1 MNKTK
6 KLLAAASVAA
16 VLLSGVS
23 SQPVAEAKAHSTA
36 KTAQPVQ
43 SQPEAGYTYTS
54 KVYGYTIQC
63 PKKPN
68 VIPASMLYEGKK
80 GEVLI
85 FDNDGYNI
93 RNAWVILTNAF
104 DDKKIPNLN
113 KLKEDDAKKYLSE
126 LMSRNGYEGV
136 MLINL
141 SASNKAIYAIT
152 AKTVDIDTDGDG
164 KVDATATANSQMAV
178 TFFRGNKNGR
188 YSVQLIDNPV
198 LRDSA
203 LKDFQKG
210 VVSFRE

>member
-6 KLLAAASVAA
+6 KLLAAAGVASA
-16 VLLSGVS
+16 LIMGVS
-23 SQPVAEAKAHSTA
+23 SQPAAEAAAEAVQT
-36 KTAQPVQ
+36 QPAV
-43 SQPEAGYTYTS
+43 GYTYTS

-93 RNAWVILTNAF
+93 KNAWVVLTNAF
-104 DDKKIPNLN
+104 DEKKMPDLN
-113 KLKEDDAKKYLSE
+113 KLKEADARKYLSE
-126 LMSRNGYEGV
+126 LMGSNGYEGV

-141 SASNKAIYAIT
+141 SATNKAIYAVT

-164 KVDATATANSQMAV
+164 KVDASATANTQMAV
-178 TFFRGNKNGR
+178 TFFRGN
-188 YSVQLIDNPV
+188 
-198 LRDSA
+198 
-203 LKDFQKG
+203 
-210 VVSFRE
+210 

>member
-6 KLLAAASVAA
+6 KLLAAAGVVSA
-16 VLLSGVS
+16 LIFGVS
-23 SQPVAEAKAHSTA
+23 SQPVAEAA
-36 KTAQPVQ
+36 AQVAAQ
-43 SQPEAGYTYTS
+43 TQPAVGYTYTS

-93 RNAWVILTNAF
+93 RNAWVVLTNAF
-104 DDKKIPNLN
+104 DEKKMPDLN
-113 KLKEDDAKKYLSE
+113 KLKEADARKYLSD
-126 LMSRNGYEGV
+126 LMGNNGYEGV

-141 SASNKAIYAIT
+141 SAKNKAIYAVT

-164 KVDATATANSQMAV
+164 KVDATATANTQMAV

-198 LRDSA
+198 LRESA
-203 LKDFQKG
+203 LRDFQKG

>member
-6 KLLAAASVAA
+6 KLLAAAGVAA
-16 VLLSGVS
+16 ALIFGVS
-23 SQPVAEAKAHSTA
+23 SQPAAEAAAQTA
-36 KTAQPVQ
+36 ADQTQPA
-43 SQPEAGYTYTS
+43 AGYTYTS

-104 DDKKIPNLN
+104 DEKKIPNLN
-113 KLKEDDAKKYLSE
+113 KLKEAEAKNYLSE
-126 LMSRNGYEGV
+126 LMARNGYEGV

-141 SASNKAIYAIT
+141 SETNKAIYAIT

-164 KVDATATANSQMAV
+164 KADATATANTQMAV
-178 TFFRGNKNGR
+178 TFFRGNKHGR
-188 YSVQLIDNPV
+188 YSIQLIDNPA
-198 LRDSA
+198 LRETA

>member
-16 VLLSGVS
+16 ALIFGVS
-23 SQPVAEAKAHSTA
+23 SQPAAEAA
-36 KTAQPVQ
+36 AQAAADQ
-43 SQPEAGYTYTS
+43 TQPEAGYTYTS

>member
-6 KLLAAASVAA
+6 KLLAAAGVASA
-16 VLLSGVS
+16 LIMGVS
-23 SQPVAEAKAHSTA
+23 SQPAAEAA
-36 KTAQPVQ
+36 AQAASDQ
-43 SQPEAGYTYTS
+43 TQPAAGYTYTS

-93 RNAWVILTNAF
+93 KNAWVVLTNAF
-104 DDKKIPNLN
+104 DEKKMPDLN
-113 KLKEDDAKKYLSE
+113 KLKEADARKYLSE
-126 LMSRNGYEGV
+126 LMGSNGYEGV

-141 SASNKAIYAIT
+141 SATNKAIYAVT

-164 KVDATATANSQMAV
+164 KVDATATANTQMAV

-198 LRDSA
+198 LRESA

>member
-6 KLLAAASVAA
+6 KLLAAAGVASA
-16 VLLSGVS
+16 LIMGVS
-23 SQPVAEAKAHSTA
+23 SQPAAEAAAEAVQT
-36 KTAQPVQ
+36 QPAV
-43 SQPEAGYTYTS
+43 GYTYTS

-93 RNAWVILTNAF
+93 KNAWVVLTNAF
-104 DDKKIPNLN
+104 DEKKMPDLN
-113 KLKEDDAKKYLSE
+113 KLKEADARKYLSE
-126 LMSRNGYEGV
+126 LMGSNGYEGV

-141 SASNKAIYAIT
+141 SATNKAIYAVT

-164 KVDATATANSQMAV
+164 KVDATATANTQMAV

-198 LRDSA
+198 LRESA

>member
-23 SQPVAEAKAHSTA
+23 SQPVAEAKAHFTA

>member
-6 KLLAAASVAA
+6 KLLAAAGVASA
-16 VLLSGVS
+16 LIMGVS
-23 SQPVAEAKAHSTA
+23 SQPAAVAAAEAVQT
-36 KTAQPVQ
+36 QPAV
-43 SQPEAGYTYTS
+43 GYTYTS

-93 RNAWVILTNAF
+93 KNAWVVLTNAF
-104 DDKKIPNLN
+104 DEKKMPDLN
-113 KLKEDDAKKYLSE
+113 KLKEADARKYLSE
-126 LMSRNGYEGV
+126 LMGSNGYEGV

-141 SASNKAIYAIT
+141 SATNKAIYAVT

-164 KVDATATANSQMAV
+164 KVDATATANTQMAV

-198 LRDSA
+198 LRESA